1 MTTPQQFLWVEKYR
15 PMAIQDCILP
25 DSVKKQFQQ
34 FIAKGEVPNLLLS
47 GTAGTGKTTIAR
59 ALCTELNCDYIVING
74 SDEGRQID
82 TLRTKI
88 KQFASAVSFEGKTK
102 VVILDEADYMNRDS
116 VQPALRGFIEQFAEN
131 CRFIFTCNYSN
142 RLIDP
147 LHSRTTVI
155 DFKLAPSDRPVLA
168 SKFLKRMEYILTNE
182 GVEYNQRVLAELL
195 NKHFPDY
202 RRVINEL
209 QRYSV
214 GGNID
219 EGILSNFQEVN
230 AKALIESLREK
241 DWRKMRQWVANN
253 VDTDPQ
259 AIFRQIYD
267 ILLPEVKSPARL
279 VLDIADYQYKA
290 AFVADQEIN
299 LTACLTQIM
308 VDSEFKYCLL

>member
-1 MTTPQQFLWVEKYR
+1 MTTPEQFLWVERYR
-15 PMAIQDCILP
+15 PRTIEDCILP
-25 DSVKKQFQQ
+25 ESVKKQFKQ
-34 FIAKGEVPNLLLS
+34 FIAKKEIPNLLLS

-59 ALCTELNCDYIVING
+59 ALCNELNCDYIVING

-131 CRFIFTCNYSN
+131 CRFVFTCNYAN

-168 SKFLKRMEYILTNE
+168 AKFLKRMEYILTNE
-182 GVEYNQRVLAELL
+182 GVEYSQRVLAELL

-202 RRVINEL
+202 RRVLNEL

-214 GGNID
+214 GGIID
-219 EGILSNFQEVN
+219 EGILANFQEVN
-230 AKALIESLREK
+230 AKALIEGLREK

-308 VDSEFKYCLL
+308 VDSEFK